1 MKDRYLNQVLGAAAM
16 LTFSIAAMA
25 SGASPY
31 AHQLV
36 GQCFHSQLDAMK
48 PFQLPDGSTDEN
60 IVATENKSLRD
71 STWIVD
77 KTSGHNFQWYLLER
91 TERGFCYTLY
101 VPFAADVTSVREKGV
116 LTIKAKTQ
124 PSPGADGYQMTFRK
138 SSKASRF
145 VPYKCSETHYL
156 KGSSLSTTRTIDCLS
171 VAQ

>member
-1 MKDRYLNQVLGAAAM
+1 M

-36 GQCFHSQLDAMK
+36 GQCFHSKVDAMK
-48 PFQLPDGSTDEN
+48 PFQLPDGSNDEN
-60 IVATENKSLRD
+60 IAATENKSLRD

-101 VPFAADVTSVREKGV
+101 VPFAADVVGVREKGV
-116 LTIKAKTQ
+116 FTIKAKTQ
-124 PSPGADGYQMTFRK
+124 PSPGAAGYQMTFRK
-138 SSKASRF
+138 SSKAGRF
-145 VPYKCSETHYL
+145 VPYKCSETHYRE
-156 KGSSLSTTRTIDCLS
+156 GSRSPTARTIDCLS